1 MSRPIGSKNIRKLPP
16 ELSMSAADRL
26 EYIAK
31 LLLEII
37 EEELSRSEAKNATAG
52 Q

>member
-1 MSRPIGSKNIRKLPP
+1 MSRPNGSKNNEKLPP
-16 ELSMSAADRL
+16 ELSMSVANRL

-37 EEELSRSEAKNATAG
+37 EEEISKSEANNAATR